1 MTHAVKLAALILV
14 ALSTACALA
23 DPPPVASQ
31 PSLDGVWEG
40 RVEMVEM
47 KKRFLLRFSSEQGR
61 LRATLDVPT
70 SFTEGFP
77 LRDLAV
83 SAGTIRFSISKGAG
97 MRLESG
103 EWRHLPMPVPRSEV
117 AKLEFEGKIEGD
129 SILGKMAGGPY
140 PGVFRLHRSRTENRP
155 TAAQPLG
162 AGWSR
167 KPRDYWPTRE
177 WKTSNPAAEGID
189 PRGLAEVE
197 RIFAENRPEVRS
209 LLLIRNGRLVYE
221 KYFRGASAE
230 QAFNIKSATK
240 SFTSALT
247 GIALRE
253 GLLRSPGQK
262 LSELLPEYFDAQTD
276 ARKREITLRHLLTM
290 TAGFEWTEN
299 GTVTMEW
306 NHSADRT
313 KFTLDLPLIVDPGKG
328 YTYNSALSNLL
339 SVIIARQSKVSL
351 LEFARNQLF
360 GPLGIRTQRWD
371 TDQQGYYKGASDLYL
386 TARDMARFGFLYL
399 NAGQWEE
406 KQIVPVEWIW
416 ESLRPHSAKDPFWAD
431 YGYQWWIG
439 QDDELPAFFASGYG
453 GQMIHIVP
461 KLDLVVVVTSTI
473 NDTGN
478 DVLLPILKHI
488 LPAVRET
495 NGRNRPAR

>member
-14 ALSTACALA
+14 ALSTACALVN
-23 DPPPVASQ
+23 PTSVASQ
-31 PSLDGVWEG
+31 PPLDGVWEG
-40 RVEMVEM
+40 RVEMVGM

-61 LRATLDVPT
+61 VSARLDVPS

-77 LRDLAV
+77 LRDMAV
-83 SAGTIRFSISKGAG
+83 SAGTIRFSISMGGG

-103 EWRHLPMPVPRSEV
+103 EWRHLPLLVPGSEV

-129 SILGKMAGGPY
+129 SILGKTTGGPF
-140 PGVFRLHRSRTENRP
+140 PGVFRLHRSRAENPP
-155 TAAQPLG
+155 TAAHPLS

-167 KPRDYWPTRE
+167 KPRDDWPARE
-177 WKTSNPAAEGID
+177 WKTSTPAAEGID

-197 RIFAENRPEVRS
+197 RIFAEQRPEVRS

-230 QAFNIKSATK
+230 QAFNVKSVTK

-262 LSELLPEYFDAQTD
+262 LSELLPEYFDARTD

-306 NHSADRT
+306 NRSADRT

-328 YTYNSALSNLL
+328 HTYNSALSNLL

-371 TDQQGYYKGASDLYL
+371 TDQQGYYKGGSDLYL

-399 NAGQWEE
+399 NAGQWEG

-416 ESLRPHSAKDPFWAD
+416 ESLRPYSAKDPFWAD

-461 KLDLVVVVTSTI
+461 KLDLVVIVTSTI

-488 LPAVRET
+488 LPAVRES